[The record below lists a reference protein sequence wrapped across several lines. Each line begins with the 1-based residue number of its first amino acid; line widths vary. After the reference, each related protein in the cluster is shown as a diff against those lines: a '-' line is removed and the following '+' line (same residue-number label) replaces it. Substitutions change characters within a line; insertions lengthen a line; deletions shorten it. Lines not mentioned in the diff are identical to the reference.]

1 MMQQAGIGDGT
12 DEGVRT
18 MNTSGQGSAADL
30 PAELR
35 GWNWGAFLLHWIWG
49 IGNNTLIAFLVFVP
63 LVGFVMPFV
72 LGAKGSE
79 WAWRNRRWESPE
91 AFRKTQ
97 RTWAIWGA
105 VSWLAVIALCVVLFV
120 GIQAALKGSDA
131 YRLGADLVRQD
142 ARVTALTG
150 TPIETG
156 IPTGSVKVN
165 GPNGT
170 ASLAFS
176 VQGPRGSGTLY
187 LEAIRELGQWHVQRA
202 QFAPD
207 GGGARIDLDTTPAGE
222 P

>member
-1 MMQQAGIGDGT
+1 
-12 DEGVRT
+12 
-18 MNTSGQGSAADL
+18 
-30 PAELR
+30 
-35 GWNWGAFLLHWIWG
+35 
-49 IGNNTLIAFLVFVP
+49 
-63 LVGFVMPFV
+63 
-72 LGAKGSE
+72 
-79 WAWRNRRWESPE
+79 
-91 AFRKTQ
+91 
-97 RTWAIWGA
+97 
-105 VSWLAVIALCVVLFV
+105 
-120 GIQAALKGSDA
+120 
-131 YRLGADLVRQD
+131 
-142 ARVTALTG
+142 VTALTG

-207 GGGARIDLDTTPAGE
+207 GGGARIDLEPTPAGE